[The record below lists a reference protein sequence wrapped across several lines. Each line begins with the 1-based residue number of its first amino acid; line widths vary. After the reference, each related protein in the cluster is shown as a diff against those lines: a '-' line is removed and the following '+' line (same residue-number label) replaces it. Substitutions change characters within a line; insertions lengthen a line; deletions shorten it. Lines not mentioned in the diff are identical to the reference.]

1 MRFVEE
7 RSEEENAA
15 KRAKKHE
22 CAEQQSSQPADDDE
36 HVHMYLGN
44 LVLSLEKLRLHRSG
58 KLLPISLFAMINRR
72 LTNLCTNV
80 CYPWT
85 MVQNVTL
92 YCFIVEVQLVWQ
104 PISKQG
110 T

>member
-22 CAEQQSSQPADDDE
+22 CAEQQLSQPADDDV
-36 HVHMYLGN
+36 HAHMYL
-44 LVLSLEKLRLHRSG
+44 SLENLRLHRSG
-58 KLLPISLFAMINRR
+58 KLLPISLFVMINRR

-80 CYPWT
+80 CYPCT

-104 PISKQG
+104 TISKQG